1 LTARRLGL
9 ETQHE
14 SIVLMHADCP
24 VAKSEGFA
32 ARAQV
37 QLDAGGRT
45 AVATLYFVHDGFLGL
60 HEVGLSEA
68 TWRRLDVVDGS
79 VVGVHHP
86 RPLASMS
93 AVRSKVY
100 GERLGEAQLREII
113 TDIVAE
119 RFSDVELAA
128 FVTAFSSQPPAIDE
142 IAALT
147 AAMVGSGERIA
158 WPQAIIVD
166 KHCVGGLPGNRT
178 TPIIVAIVAAAGLVI
193 PKTSSRAITS
203 PAGTADVM
211 ETMAPV
217 NLDTAAM
224 RRVVEQE
231 GGCIVWGG
239 SVRLSPADDILI
251 RVQRALDFDCTP
263 QVVASI
269 LSKKLAAGATRLILD
284 LPVGPTAKIRSPAMA
299 ARLSEL
305 LIAVAGSFGLTAR
318 TVMSD
323 GRQPVATGIGPALE
337 ARDVLRVLRRESAA
351 PHDLEQ
357 RALTLS
363 GQLLEMG
370 GAAEVGTGEALA
382 AAILGDGRALAKF
395 LAICDAQ
402 GGFREPQAAP
412 LHHVI
417 AAPASGHLAGID
429 NRRLSRA
436 AKLAGAPRS
445 RRAGL
450 ELHVKLGER
459 VERGEPLITLH
470 GESRG
475 ELGYALDY
483 LAANSDLWAIDP
495 ARS

>member
-1 LTARRLGL
+1 
-9 ETQHE
+9 
-14 SIVLMHADCP
+14 
-24 VAKSEGFA
+24 
-32 ARAQV
+32 
-37 QLDAGGRT
+37 
-45 AVATLYFVHDGFLGL
+45 
-60 HEVGLSEA
+60 
-68 TWRRLDVVDGS
+68 
-79 VVGVHHP
+79 
-86 RPLASMS
+86 
-93 AVRSKVY
+93 
-100 GERLGEAQLREII
+100 
-113 TDIVAE
+113 
-119 RFSDVELAA
+119 
-128 FVTAFSSQPPAIDE
+128 
-142 IAALT
+142 
-147 AAMVGSGERIA
+147 
-158 WPQAIIVD
+158 
-166 KHCVGGLPGNRT
+166 
-178 TPIIVAIVAAAGLVI
+178 
-193 PKTSSRAITS
+193 
-203 PAGTADVM
+203 
-211 ETMAPV
+211 
-217 NLDTAAM
+217 
-224 RRVVEQE
+224 
-231 GGCIVWGG
+231 
-239 SVRLSPADDILI
+239 LI

-284 LPVGPTAKIRSPAMA
+284 LPVGPTAKIRTPAMA
-299 ARLSEL
+299 TELSQL
-305 LIAVAGSFGLTAR
+305 LVAVAGSFGLTAR
-318 TVMSD
+318 TVMTD
-323 GRQPVATGIGPALE
+323 GRQPVGTGIGPALE

-351 PHDLEQ
+351 PNDLEQ